1 MSIKALKITG
11 NPRID
16 GIITAI
22 IGLIMEIIS
31 IGMAYFFGAPS
42 VWWAKFGGLWAS
54 ILFGIHL
61 ALILGGIVYFFVGL
75 IVFRIGKAGIEEF
88 WNDIKNLI
96 IFFGVLVALE
106 ILVLYNLLDV
116 EIFLTVVK
124 WMIVVVLG
132 IPLVTYVFYVCKK
145 VLLE

>member
-1 MSIKALKITG
+1 MSVKALKITG

-22 IGLIMEIIS
+22 LGLVMEGIS

-42 VWWAKFGGLWAS
+42 VWWTKFGGIWAS

-75 IVFRIGKAGIEEF
+75 LVFRIGKAGIEEF

-116 EIFLTVVK
+116 ETFLTVVK